1 MGVSRDPTSP
11 TPHLTPHIPI
21 EQVQADLVRM
31 GALKMLLER
40 AGTGGADNSDI
51 RSLALQTLQHVA
63 SHGANMAALRQPEVI
78 NRLKGLAT
86 VLASDAVVV
95 RSVSAILRSIET
107 ISTLPALHAL
117 ALALT
122 SLFGSSRSSR
132 AARPPLSLSPRSQKT
147 H

>member
-1 MGVSRDPTSP
+1 
-11 TPHLTPHIPI
+11 
-21 EQVQADLVRM
+21 M

-107 ISTLPALHAL
+107 ISTLLELQGKQVTGCHHHGHHLH
-117 ALALT
+117 
-122 SLFGSSRSSR
+122 
-132 AARPPLSLSPRSQKT
+132 

>member
-1 MGVSRDPTSP
+1 
-11 TPHLTPHIPI
+11 
-21 EQVQADLVRM
+21 VQADLVRM

-107 ISTLPALHAL
+107 ISTLLELQASAIL
-117 ALALT
+117 AHFWRNSAQ
-122 SLFGSSRSSR
+122 LF
-132 AARPPLSLSPRSQKT
+132 
-147 H
+147 